1 MHYITKYPK
10 TVTLMDGVKE
20 KIYVNKKTGVEELH
34 VVVKESVE
42 KIQKI
47 LAQEGATKVKFE
59 HKQPFQIGN
68 GLSIKL
74 KTMGNAC
81 KTV

>member
-1 MHYITKYPK
+1 MQYITKYPK
-10 TVTLMDGVKE
+10 TVTLMDGMKE
-20 KIYVNKKTGVEELH
+20 KIFVHKKTGVEELH

-59 HKQPFQIGN
+59 HKQPLQNGN

-74 KTMGNAC
+74 KNHGRCM
-81 KTV
+81 